1 MCVVKETETT
11 EVSADNHSND
21 NRGDKSA
28 FQRFV
33 EEFSKDL
40 DDDDL

>member
-11 EVSADNHSND
+11 EVSADNHSVD
-21 NRGDKSA
+21 SEDGKSA